1 MSLQFAD
8 LRPAYLENSSFSHR
22 LPKLQIYWDST
33 SMGTFMECA
42 RKYYLSIVFGFSPRD
57 ESVHLK
63 FGIIYHSALETYDRE
78 KFSGRAHKSA
88 MIVAVRKA
96 LRDSWDSK
104 LNRPWFSDHKY
115 KNRLTLMRTIIW
127 YLDRFEDDPLQTVT
141 LANGKPAVELSF
153 RFRTSY
159 TAPTGEDYW
168 LCGHLDRLAQH
179 IDDIWIADRKT
190 TYYAIDDNYFDKF
203 SPDNQMSTY
212 DFAGKIVYKVPTRGI
227 IIDAAQVQITQSQF
241 KRGQVPRTESERN
254 EWYNETIRYNLEL
267 AASFAEKNFWPMNL
281 KSCGNYGG
289 CPFRP
294 ICGRS
299 PEVRAQW
306 LKATYVQRVWDPLQ
320 VRGDI

>member
-33 SMGTFMECA
+33 SMGLLMECA
-42 RKYYLSIVFGFSPRD
+42 RKYYLTIVFGFSPRD

-78 KFSGRAHKSA
+78 KFSGKAHRAA

-96 LRDSWDSK
+96 LRDSWDAK

-115 KNRLTLMRTIIW
+115 KNRLTLIRTIIW

-190 TYYAIDDNYFDKF
+190 TYYEIDDRYFDKF

-227 IIDAAQVQITQSQF
+227 IIDAAQVQITQSKF
-241 KRGQVPRTESERN
+241 KRGQVPRTEAERN